1 VCRIINEP
9 TAAALA
15 YGLHDGG
22 CSADQSYDKPN
33 VLIFD
38 LGGGTFDVSCLEM
51 CDGVFEVKATGGDTH
66 LGGEDLDQTV
76 LKWACDLLEKQHAG
90 KKQELLKSKHGMAKL
105 KAAVELAKKEL
116 SSTDSVDIVVDD
128 VLNGINF
135 RATLDRATFQ
145 SLNKE
150 LFAKCLDTVKTVLQD
165 AGTKLHEV
173 TEIVLVGGSTRV
185 PHLQDQ
191 LYKFFKKRLELCKS
205 LNPDECV
212 AIGAAVQG
220 HILASGGSG
229 GGKDLLDGIENE
241 MTTELL
247 LLDVTPLSLGIELEG
262 RVMSTLIKRNEA
274 IPCQKTRTYSTVVD
288 NQSSIDV
295 VVYEGERACVDANN
309 QLGSFVIRGIEQG
322 KAGEPKIDVTFALDA
337 NGILSVT
344 ARDQATQAQA
354 STVIKN
360 EKGRLSEAEVDRMVA
375 EAERYRGQDKELA
388 EKHAYL
394 NKLEQA
400 LTEAKRM
407 VTNNND
413 NDTANNDGDHHH
425 QVTELNELMD
435 WMKLDSAEATLEEM
449 RKRGSVLVEKYGST
463 L

>member
-1 VCRIINEP
+1 M
-9 TAAALA
+9 
-15 YGLHDGG
+15 
-22 CSADQSYDKPN
+22 
-33 VLIFD
+33 LIFD

-76 LKWACDLLEKQHAG
+76 LKWACDLLEKQHTG
-90 KKQELLKSKHGMAKL
+90 TKKQLLNSKHGMAKL
-105 KAAVELAKKEL
+105 KAAVEAAKKEL
-116 SSTDSVDIVVDD
+116 SSAQSVEISVDHLLD
-128 VLNGINF
+128 GIDF
-135 RATLDRATFQ
+135 KVTLDRDTFQ

-173 TEIVLVGGSTRV
+173 TDIVLVGGSTRV
-185 PHLQDQ
+185 PYLQEC
-191 LYKFFKKRLELCKS
+191 LYNFFKKRLELCKS

-229 GGKDLLDGIENE
+229 GGRDLGEEE

-262 RVMSTLIKRNEA
+262 RAMSTLIKRNEA
-274 IPCQKTRTYSTVVD
+274 IPCKKTRTYSTVVD
-288 NQSSIDV
+288 NQTSIDV

-309 QLGSFVIRGIEQG
+309 QLGSFVISGIEQA
-322 KAGEPKIDVTFALDA
+322 KAGEPKIDVTFSLDA
-337 NGILSVT
+337 NGILSVS
-344 ARDQATQAQA
+344 ARDQTTKAEA

-360 EKGRLSEAEVDRMVA
+360 EKGRLSDAEVDRMVA
-375 EAERYRGQDKELA
+375 EAEKYRAQDKELA
-388 EKHAYL
+388 EKHAYH
-394 NKLEQA
+394 NKLEKA
-400 LTEAKRM
+400 LTEAK
-407 VTNNND
+407 T
-413 NDTANNDGDHHH
+413 TATEDHE
-425 QVTELNELMD
+425 VTELNELMD

-449 RKRGSVLVEKYGST
+449 RKRGSILVEKYGRT

>member
-1 VCRIINEP
+1 
-9 TAAALA
+9 
-15 YGLHDGG
+15 
-22 CSADQSYDKPN
+22 
-33 VLIFD
+33 
-38 LGGGTFDVSCLEM
+38 M

-76 LKWACDLLEKQHAG
+76 VKWACDLLEKEHPG
-90 KKQELLKSKHGMAKL
+90 KKKELLNSKHGMAKL
-105 KAAVELAKKEL
+105 KAVVEAAKKDL
-116 SSTDSVDIVVDD
+116 SSAKRVEIVVDD
-128 VLNGINF
+128 LLEGINF
-135 RATLDRATFQ
+135 TATLDQATFQ

-165 AGTKLHEV
+165 AGTKLNEV
-173 TEIVLVGGSTRV
+173 TDIVLVGGSTRV
-185 PHLQDQ
+185 PYLQEC
-191 LYKFFKKRLELCKS
+191 LYKFFKKRLELCKT

-229 GGKDLLDGIENE
+229 GGQDLGAEE
-241 MTTELL
+241 MTQELL

-274 IPCQKTRTYSTVVD
+274 IPCKKTRTYSTVVD

-309 QLGSFVIRGIEQG
+309 QLGSFVITGIEQA
-322 KAGEPKIDVTFALDA
+322 KAGEPKIDVSFNLDA
-337 NGILSVT
+337 NGILSVS
-344 ARDQATQAQA
+344 ARDQITNAEA

-375 EAERYRGQDKELA
+375 EAEKYRAQDKDLA
-388 EKHAYL
+388 EKHVYI
-394 NKLEQA
+394 NKLEKA
-400 LTEAKRM
+400 LTDAKS
-407 VTNNND
+407 
-413 NDTANNDGDHHH
+413 TATEDHE
-425 QVTELNELMD
+425 VTELNELMD

-449 RKRGSVLVEKYGST
+449 RKRGAMLVEKYGST